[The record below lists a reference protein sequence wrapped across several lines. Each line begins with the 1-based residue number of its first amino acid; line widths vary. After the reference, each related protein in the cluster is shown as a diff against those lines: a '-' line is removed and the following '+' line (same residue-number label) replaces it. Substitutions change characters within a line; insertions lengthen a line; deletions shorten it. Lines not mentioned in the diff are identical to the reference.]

1 MADEKKKVAPSYFTV
16 EEANLIC
23 IYNKKDRQV
32 AMEHIYRIL
41 PYTPDSDMISIMCSA
56 LQKLQQLSDEEF
68 TVEIEDTACHC
79 CYYHKQNS
87 QERGQNRYEA
97 KRKS

>member
-1 MADEKKKVAPSYFTV
+1 MADEKKKIAPGYFTV

-23 IYNKKDRQV
+23 IYNKQDRQV

-56 LQKLQQLSDEEF
+56 LEKLQQLNDEEF
-68 TVEIEDTACHC
+68 
-79 CYYHKQNS
+79 
-87 QERGQNRYEA
+87 EA
-97 KRKS
+97 MDIQSTE